1 MTMSALNDLIEKSK
15 NMTMENRVAIASDA
29 TDSLIKGLK
38 AINIDDDTITSFLI
52 NVFKLFV
59 SGDRKA
65 RRDEYVLFKDLF
77 KLDIDTDTFFDL
89 TNYGSDEKFVAQF
102 DDIVDSSPKDVAIA
116 VTTSGILIIT
126 ADGEVTA
133 EERALLERMYN
144 R

>member
-116 VTTSGILIIT
+116 VTTLGILIIT
-126 ADGEVTA
+126 ADGEVTS
-133 EERALLERMYN
+133 EERALLERIYN

>member
-116 VTTSGILIIT
+116 VTTLGILIIT

-133 EERALLERMYN
+133 EERALLERIYN